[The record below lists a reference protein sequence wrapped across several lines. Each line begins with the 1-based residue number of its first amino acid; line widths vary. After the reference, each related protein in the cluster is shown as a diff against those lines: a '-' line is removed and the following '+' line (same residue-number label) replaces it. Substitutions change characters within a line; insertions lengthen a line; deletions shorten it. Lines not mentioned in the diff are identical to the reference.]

1 MMITFIGM
9 PGAGKSC
16 MSKYVGKR
24 LDKKI
29 VDGDR
34 LIEHNTGRRLQ
45 EIINTDG
52 LEAFKELER
61 QTLLSI
67 TDTSLIVSPGG
78 SAVYYDDVMQ
88 HFKNN
93 GIIVYLYVSF
103 ETMKTRLGDYS
114 QRGVVLKPG
123 TTLED
128 LYNEREP
135 LLRKY
140 ADIIVNCDGNAFPRY
155 HAETMEKI
163 NKLIEQN
170 KSI

>member
-1 MMITFIGM
+1 MITFIGM

-16 MSKYVGKR
+16 MSRFVGKR
-24 LDKKI
+24 LNRKI

-34 LIEHNTGRRLQ
+34 LIEQNTGRRLQ
-45 EIINTDG
+45 EIIDTDG
-52 LEAFKELER
+52 LEVFKEIER
-61 QTLLSI
+61 ETLLSI

-78 SAVYYDDVMQ
+78 SAVYYDDVMR
-88 HFKNN
+88 HFKDN

-103 ETMKTRLGDYS
+103 DTMKQRLGDYS

-135 LLRKY
+135 LLREY

-155 HAETMEKI
+155 HAETMDKI
-163 NKLIEQN
+163 SKLIEEN
-170 KSI
+170 PTI

>member
-1 MMITFIGM
+1 MITFIGM

-24 LDKKI
+24 LNKKI

-45 EIINTDG
+45 EIIDTDG
-52 LEAFKELER
+52 LETFKEIER

-103 ETMKTRLGDYS
+103 ETMKARLGDYS

-155 HAETMEKI
+155 HAETMDKI
-163 NKLIEQN
+163 AKLIEQN

>member
-24 LDKKI
+24 LNMKMI
-29 VDGDR
+29 DGDR
-34 LIEHNTGRRLQ
+34 LIEQNTGRRLQ
-45 EIINTDG
+45 EIIDSDG

-61 QTLLSI
+61 KTLLSI
-67 TDTSLIVSPGG
+67 KDSSLIVSPGG

-88 HFKNN
+88 HFKES

-103 ETMKTRLGDYS
+103 DTMKQRLGDFS

-140 ADIIVNCDGNAFPRY
+140 ADIIVNCDGNAYPRY
-155 HAETMEKI
+155 HADTMDKI
-163 NKLIEQN
+163 NNYIESH
-170 KSI
+170 K

>member
-1 MMITFIGM
+1 MITFIGM

-16 MSKYVGKR
+16 MSRFVGKR
-24 LDKKI
+24 LNRKI

-34 LIEHNTGRRLQ
+34 LIEQNTGRRLQ
-45 EIINTDG
+45 EIIDTDG
-52 LEAFKELER
+52 LEVFKEIER
-61 QTLLSI
+61 ETLLSI

-78 SAVYYDDVMQ
+78 SAVYYDDVMR
-88 HFKNN
+88 HFKDN

-103 ETMKTRLGDYS
+103 NTMKQRLGDYS

-135 LLRKY
+135 LLREY

-155 HAETMEKI
+155 HAETMDKI
-163 NKLIEQN
+163 SKLIEEN
-170 KSI
+170 PTI

>member
-1 MMITFIGM
+1 MITFIGM

-16 MSKYVGKR
+16 MSRFVGKR
-24 LDKKI
+24 LNRKI

-34 LIEHNTGRRLQ
+34 LIEQNTGRRLQ
-45 EIINTDG
+45 EIIDTDG
-52 LEAFKELER
+52 LEAFKEIER
-61 QTLLSI
+61 ETLLSI

-78 SAVYYDDVMQ
+78 SAVYYDDVMR
-88 HFKNN
+88 HFKDN

-103 ETMKTRLGDYS
+103 NTMKQRLGDYS

-135 LLRKY
+135 LLREY

-155 HAETMEKI
+155 HAETMDKI
-163 NKLIEQN
+163 SKLIEEN
-170 KSI
+170 PTI